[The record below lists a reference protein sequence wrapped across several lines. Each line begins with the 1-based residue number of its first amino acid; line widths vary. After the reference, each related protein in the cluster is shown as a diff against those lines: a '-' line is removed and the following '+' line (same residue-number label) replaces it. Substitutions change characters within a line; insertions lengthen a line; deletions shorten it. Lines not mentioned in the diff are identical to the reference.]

1 MTQSEGKMLYDEQAI
16 CRDCF
21 KSRSR
26 NEANFASYDEQYYF
40 SNICEICWKGFSDE
54 ECAANEKVMY
64 PNWVDTCYRCAN
76 THFTTEKVQ
85 KLRTRF
91 YFSMRPCG
99 SCSHEIQRYSISG

>member
-54 ECAANEKVMY
+54 ECAANEKVLY
-64 PNWVDTCYRCAN
+64 PNVVDTCYRCASS
-76 THFTTEKVQ
+76 TIKPERLA

>member
-1 MTQSEGKMLYDEQAI
+1 MSVYKMTQSEGKEMYVEAI

-21 KSRSR
+21 KPTP
-26 NEANFASYDEQYYF
+26 EEDERFCF
-40 SNICEICWKGFSDE
+40 SDICEKCNKGFGDE
-54 ECAANEKVMY
+54 EWPANKKIMY
-64 PNWVDTCYRCAN
+64 PDWVDTCYRCASS
-76 THFTTEKVQ
+76 TIKPERLA